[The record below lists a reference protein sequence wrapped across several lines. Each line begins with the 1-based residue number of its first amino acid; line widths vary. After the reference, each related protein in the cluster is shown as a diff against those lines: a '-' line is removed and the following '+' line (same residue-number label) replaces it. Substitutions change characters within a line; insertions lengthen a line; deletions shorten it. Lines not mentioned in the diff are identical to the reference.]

1 MTGRN
6 SFILGCLCTSH
17 SAPRDTRPCAYR
29 GAGRHRCSDT
39 LETEKTRRSVSGIS
53 TASLSPSVFIS
64 LSHSLAVSFRVG
76 RRVLSSPSPRPSQAQ
91 MPLLRQMSSVS
102 LCFFLCPH
110 CREDATYRPR
120 RARDNT
126 CIFLPD
132 SRCKALPWLEE
143 CV

>member
-17 SAPRDTRPCAYR
+17 SAPRDTWPCAYR
-29 GAGRHRCSDT
+29 GAGRHRRSDT

-64 LSHSLAVSFRVG
+64 LSRSLAVSFRVG
-76 RRVLSSPSPRPSQAQ
+76 RRLLSSPSPRPSQAQ

-102 LCFFLCPH
+102 VFFFAPIAVKMQPTGHAGLVTIHVFFFLT
-110 CREDATYRPR
+110 AG
-120 RARDNT
+120 AK
-126 CIFLPD
+126 
-132 SRCKALPWLEE
+132 RCHGWRS
-143 CV
+143 V